1 MIKDLIVNLG
11 LGAQDPA
18 GTYAISVAETF
29 EAHVLGVAFA
39 YEPVVPGSVMGGIP
53 PEFLET
59 QRAES
64 EKNAQAA
71 ITRFEQAAK
80 REGISYETRML
91 SASVAGASDQL

>member
-53 PEFLET
+53 PEFLES

-64 EKNAQAA
+64 ESSARKAMA
-71 ITRFEQAAK
+71 RFEASAK
-80 REGISYETRML
+80 R
-91 SASVAGASDQL
+91 AGVS